1 MNKKYMLLVCIFL
14 LIYMIGTA
22 DQYVVVDKML
32 QIGGN
37 NTQVGWKWAVLVF
50 YGSPFV
56 SDGRKI
62 LKKWKPEILLKAGIV
77 FYAISFS
84 CMHFVQKPIVF
95 DFCFFFTACNT
106 ALNHAV

>member
-1 MNKKYMLLVCIFL
+1 MLLVCIFL

-37 NTQVGWKWAVLVF
+37 NTQVGWKWAVQSFMEVPLF
-50 YGSPFV
+50 LMAE
-56 SDGRKI
+56 KI

-77 FYAISFS
+77 FYAIKFFLYA
-84 CMHFVQKPIVF
+84 FVQKTNVF